1 MKAWKQGYVG
11 DTTSHIALLHLHYLN
26 ALAAFVLVG
35 ITYLNQHSV
44 WLIQDSAIST
54 TSTLKEYIHLTWEIP
69 SSGIPT
75 KFWYIFL
82 SYNVMLHLLLF
93 LQALIMI
100 QVSFVLML
108 QRLECVNIASK
119 TKSSIIY
126 LLMKPRHYVAI
137 MFLYRYIVQDE
148 NGYFHSSIQEMNLV
162 IAVCTSLCLLYPD
175 VYIILY
181 MHVYELS
188 AFGRIYWKK

>member
-1 MKAWKQGYVG
+1 
-11 DTTSHIALLHLHYLN
+11 
-26 ALAAFVLVG
+26 
-35 ITYLNQHSV
+35 
-44 WLIQDSAIST
+44 
-54 TSTLKEYIHLTWEIP
+54 
-69 SSGIPT
+69 
-75 KFWYIFL
+75 
-82 SYNVMLHLLLF
+82 MLHVLLF
-93 LQALIMI
+93 LQALI

-148 NGYFHSSIQEMNLV
+148 NGYFHSSIQEINLV
-162 IAVCTSLCLLYPD
+162 IAVHTSTCLLNPD

-188 AFGRIYWKK
+188 VFGRIYWKKQDKKM